1 MCAPF
6 KVRGGIVEG
15 VFVLVV
21 HTWKVVRVWKERL
34 CDKPVYWHRASRSVF
49 LERYVQIAGQLPAR
63 VEDVLSSIVV
73 DSLFPV
79 EDYLFAWE

>member
-6 KVRGGIVEG
+6 KVRCGIVEG

-21 HTWKVVRVWKERL
+21 HAREVVGVWKERL
-34 CDKPVYWHRASRSVF
+34 CDNPVYRNRASRSVF

-63 VEDVLSSIVV
+63 IEDVLSPLVV